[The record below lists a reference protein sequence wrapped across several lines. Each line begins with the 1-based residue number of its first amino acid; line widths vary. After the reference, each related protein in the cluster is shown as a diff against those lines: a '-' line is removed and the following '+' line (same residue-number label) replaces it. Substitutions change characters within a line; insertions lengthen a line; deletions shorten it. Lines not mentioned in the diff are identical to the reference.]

1 MENPNIVIISK
12 PKPIVSYYKSGDPTQ
27 NYDWVQKLTDINI
40 IRTKVITDEFIKVCI
55 ENKHR
60 IFLHVVITG
69 LGKTVFEPNIPSVKE
84 MFFKLEKLIKTGFPQ
99 NQILWIV
106 NPVLPNDNGL
116 KALELLLRVFSEFR
130 PLRLRYVRFSVM
142 RYRQIDSSERGTVQG
157 GHKIPGAK
165 QGKDTYVIANWN
177 IIKRPQIKNIMMY
190 LTKTESFFRDYY
202 SLINKYKGIITVDN
216 SEQELIGIRELLVF
230 GYQNRWK
237 DLNGQETKIVD
248 YENGN
253 KFKPIVNIISV
264 RQPVRCHNRCLLCE
278 FRY

>member
-1 MENPNIVIISK
+1 MENPNIIIISK
-12 PKPIVSYYKSGDPTQ
+12 PKPVVSYYKSGDPTI
-27 NYDWVQKLTDINI
+27 NYDWVKKLTDINI
-40 IRTKVITDEFIKVCI
+40 IRTKVITDDFINVCI

-69 LGKTVFEPNIPSVKE
+69 LGKTVFEPNIPSVKDI
-84 MFFKLEKLIKTGFPQ
+84 FFKLEKLIRLGFPQ
-99 NQILWIV
+99 NQILWVV

-116 KALELLLRVFSEFR
+116 KALQLLLKVFTEFK
-130 PLRLRYVRFSVM
+130 PLRLRYVRFSVL

-157 GHKIPGAK
+157 GHKIPGVN
-165 QGKDTYVIANWN
+165 QGKDTYVISNWN
-177 IIKRPQIKNIMMY
+177 IIKRPQIKNVMMY
-190 LTKTESFFRDYY
+190 LTKTESFFREYY

-237 DLNGQETKIVD
+237 DINGQETRIID

-253 KFKPIVNIISV
+253 KFKPIVNVISV
-264 RQPVRCHNRCLLCE
+264 HQPVRCHNRCLLCE